1 MRIPLRTSLAAGLL
15 VAGLAVTADA
25 AHASYRVAVVGD
37 TLLVK
42 GNRASDDLALR
53 RGGNKVEVDVGDD
66 GSADFEVH
74 RNRFDRIR
82 VAAGG
87 GNDRV
92 RIDESQGAFTDD
104 ERTTLDGG
112 RGRDTLLGGA
122 GDERLKGGPGNDTA
136 DGNGGADT
144 AILGSGRDTFVWDPG
159 DGSDRV
165 EGRRGTDKLTFN
177 GSNAAEVMGLSPNGF
192 RARFT
197 RDMGNIVMDLNDIER
212 VDTTMLGGDDQM
224 VVNGTGNRDAIDV
237 TGGAGHVSVAGLRT
251 RVNLRGADRL
261 TVNGRGDG
269 DRIDASALPA
279 GTVRYTADGGA
290 NGDRLLGSRGDDV
303 LLGGDGADVLDS
315 NAGDDVA
322 FLGAGDDSFTW
333 DPGDGS
339 DTVEGQTDRDTL
351 RFNGSG
357 AGEAFEVAANGGRAR
372 FTRNVGNIAMDIND
386 VEQIDTS
393 TLGGVDTFTADD
405 LSGTDLVDLDTD
417 LGNDGADDRVIVNGT
432 EGDDVISVTGS
443 AGSASVRGLAARVD
457 VTGASAADDDLA
469 IHGLAGDD
477 VLDGSP
483 LAGDAIRL
491 VGIGGD
497 GDDIL
502 IGGSGPDTLS
512 GNADDDVLLGGP
524 GLDTLD
530 GGPGNNTVIQ
540 D

>member
-25 AHASYRVAVVGD
+25 AHASYRVAVVND

-53 RGGNKVEVDVGDD
+53 RGGNKVELDVGDD
-66 GSADFEVH
+66 GSADFEVN

-82 VAAGG
+82 VTAGR

-92 RIDESQGAFTDD
+92 RIDESQGAFN

-112 RGRDTLLGGA
+112 RGRDTLLGGG

-159 DGSDRV
+159 DGSD
-165 EGRRGTDKLTFN
+165 
-177 GSNAAEVMGLSPNGF
+177 A
-192 RARFT
+192 
-197 RDMGNIVMDLNDIER
+197 
-212 VDTTMLGGDDQM
+212 
-224 VVNGTGNRDAIDV
+224 
-237 TGGAGHVSVAGLRT
+237 
-251 RVNLRGADRL
+251 
-261 TVNGRGDG
+261 
-269 DRIDASALPA
+269 
-279 GTVRYTADGGA
+279 
-290 NGDRLLGSRGDDV
+290 
-303 LLGGDGADVLDS
+303 
-315 NAGDDVA
+315 
-322 FLGAGDDSFTW
+322 
-333 DPGDGS
+333 
-339 DTVEGQTDRDTL
+339 VEGQADRDTL
-351 RFNGSG
+351 RCNGGG

-372 FTRNVGNIAMDIND
+372 FTRNVGNISMDLND
-386 VEQIDTS
+386 VERIDTT

-405 LSGTDLVDLDTD
+405 LSGTDLVELDTD
-417 LGNDGADDRVIVNGT
+417 LGNDGAADRVIVNGT
-432 EGDDVISVTGS
+432 QGDDVISATGS
-443 AGSASVRGLAARVD
+443 AGSATVRGLPARVD

-477 VLDGSP
+477 VLDGSS
-483 LAGDAIRL
+483 LAASAIRL

-497 GDDIL
+497 GDDVL
-502 IGGSGPDTLS
+502 IGGTGPDTLS
-512 GNADDDVLLGGP
+512 GNAGDDVLLGGP

-530 GGPGNNTVIQ
+530 GGPGNNTVIE

>member
-1 MRIPLRTSLAAGLL
+1 MRIPLCTSLAAGLL
-15 VAGLAVTADA
+15 VAGLAMTAHA

-37 TLLVK
+37 TLRGK

-66 GSADFEVH
+66 GSADFEVN
-74 RNRFDRIR
+74 RNRFNRIR
-82 VAAGG
+82 VTAGR

-92 RIDESQGAFTDD
+92 RIDESQGAFTDA
-104 ERTTLDGG
+104 EWTTLDGG
-112 RGRDTLLGGA
+112 RGRDTLLGGS
-122 GDERLKGGPGNDTA
+122 GDERLIGGPGSDTA

-177 GSNAAEVMGLSPNGF
+177 GSNADEVMALAPNGS

-197 RDMGNIVMDLNDIER
+197 RDVGNIVMDLDDVER
-212 VDTTMLGGDDQM
+212 VDTTMLGG
-224 VVNGTGNRDAIDV
+224 A
-237 TGGAGHVSVAGLRT
+237 
-251 RVNLRGADRL
+251 
-261 TVNGRGDG
+261 
-269 DRIDASALPA
+269 
-279 GTVRYTADGGA
+279 
-290 NGDRLLGSRGDDV
+290 
-303 LLGGDGADVLDS
+303 
-315 NAGDDVA
+315 
-322 FLGAGDDSFTW
+322 
-333 DPGDGS
+333 
-339 DTVEGQTDRDTL
+339 
-351 RFNGSG
+351 
-357 AGEAFEVAANGGRAR
+357 
-372 FTRNVGNIAMDIND
+372 
-386 VEQIDTS
+386 
-393 TLGGVDTFTADD
+393 DTFTADD

-417 LGNDGADDRVIVNGT
+417 LGNDGADDHVIVNGT
-432 EGDDVISVTGS
+432 QGDDVIAATGS
-443 AGSASVRGLAARVD
+443 AGSATVRGLPARVD
-457 VTGASAADDDLA
+457 ISGASAADDDLA

-477 VLDGSP
+477 VLDGSS
-483 LAGDAIRL
+483 LAASAIRL

-502 IGGSGPDTLS
+502 IGGTGADTLS